1 MLHGT
6 LAFVAVAA
14 LAVIGWEI
22 RHHRQRTLPSLWAL
36 ERLAFLVLGFA
47 LAEDRVG
54 LLPADLTSV
63 LEPVVLIALAWIGL
77 VYGLGVDLTTLG
89 RLATAVRRAAVLL
102 PLIPGALVGLGAVAW
117 GRSPLECVAL
127 AALAM
132 TATPAYLDRASRQ
145 RRPVDRGSLRLL
157 RVVTALAGAPA
168 LATFGIG
175 ASLLSGAASP
185 DRWRWAWEPT
195 IVAAALGAV
204 AAYVLISL
212 VRSETDQVTV
222 LALLLGVTAFVAG
235 LAELIGAPGL
245 CVATITGA
253 VFTNRCAFPH
263 RVLREAHRL
272 ELPLLLALLILV
284 GASWDEASFS
294 LPVFLLLAPVRAA
307 GCMLAGW
314 ILAHIAWI
322 TGSPTRVP
330 LLGLG
335 LLTQGPL
342 AIGLVVALVRTGAGG
357 SMSGVLEAVVAA
369 NVVNHTITALW
380 ARRVL
385 LAPRQDRQA
394 RST

>member
-22 RHHRQRTLPSLWAL
+22 RHHRRRTLPSLWAL

-47 LAEDRVG
+47 LAEGRAG
-54 LLPADLTSV
+54 LLPADVIVV

-77 VYGLGVDLTTLG
+77 VYGLGIDLATLG
-89 RLATAVRRAAVLL
+89 RLTSTIRRTALLL
-102 PLIPGALVGLGAVAW
+102 PLLPGALVGGGAVLL

-145 RRPVDRGSLRLL
+145 RRPVDRGALRLL
-157 RVVTALAGAPA
+157 RVATALAGVPA

-175 ASLLSGAASP
+175 ASFLAGAGNPES
-185 DRWRWAWEPT
+185 WRWAWEPA
-195 IVAAALGAV
+195 VLAFALGAV

-212 VRSETDQVTV
+212 VRSETDQVTI
-222 LALLLGVTAFVAG
+222 LALLLGVMAFVAG
-235 LAELIGAPGL
+235 LAQVIGAPGL
-245 CVATITGA
+245 CVATVTGA
-253 VFTNRCAFPH
+253 LFLNRCAFPH

-272 ELPLLLALLILV
+272 ELPLLLALLLLV
-284 GASWDEASFS
+284 GASWDEARFS
-294 LPVFLLLAPVRAA
+294 LPVFVLLAPVRTL
-307 GCMLAGW
+307 GCLLAGDV
-314 ILAHIAWI
+314 LAKIARAA
-322 TGSPTRVP
+322 GSPTRVP

-342 AIGLVVALVRTGAGG
+342 AIGLVVALVRTADGLD
-357 SMSGVLEAVVAA
+357 GVLEAVVAA
-369 NVVNHTITALW
+369 NVVNHAIAALW
-380 ARRVL
+380 ARRAL
-385 LAPRQDRQA
+385 LQPTAGKEPR
-394 RST
+394 